1 MQTEKFD
8 SPYRYHFFPLV
19 SQTFRWIFCVG
30 RGEKECVLS
39 WKKKY
44 AGKLK
49 KVILSMFDKQV
60 YVAIN
65 LVDALILRK

>member
-1 MQTEKFD
+1 
-8 SPYRYHFFPLV
+8 
-19 SQTFRWIFCVG
+19 
-30 RGEKECVLS
+30 VLS